1 MKIRAGKIWLI
12 AIVFVASLIIV
23 FLFVSTGYIP
33 FIGKLISD
41 YKLSRYCN
49 ERISTH
55 HCLPYNGYD
64 AYTDNGN
71 RVAYY
76 PNSNLIS
83 DSAYSNRINKEC
95 NKKYVDYLASIE
107 AATVKYPKDI
117 FVSTRI
123 NASNS
128 EKTYSMIY
136 ILDVLENVELSVET
150 SKERVCEIAGNIV
163 GQLDI
168 NCTSIQMRYYNRTG
182 YFELVYRSKTE
193 IGDFSKL
200 HEYVKQIIKDKGAS
214 NYQEYI
220 GEKEN

>member
-1 MKIRAGKIWLI
+1 MKKGIGQI
-12 AIVFVASLIIV
+12 LIIFIV
-23 FLFVSTGYIP
+23 VSILLFLYIGVGYIP
-33 FIGKLISD
+33 LVGKVIAD
-41 YKLSRYCN
+41 YKLSKYCN

-55 HCLPYNGYD
+55 LGFPYTGYGG
-64 AYTDNGN
+64 YTGSGN
-71 RVAYY
+71 RVTYDL
-76 PNSNLIS
+76 NSNLIS

-95 NKKYVDYLASIE
+95 NKKYVDYLAGIE
-107 AATVKYPKDI
+107 ATTTVKYPKDI

-123 NASNS
+123 NASDS
-128 EKTYSMIY
+128 EKTYSKIY
-136 ILDVLENVELSVET
+136 ILDVLENVELSVEV

-182 YFELVYRSKTE
+182 YFELVYNSKTE
-193 IGDFSKL
+193 IDDFSKL